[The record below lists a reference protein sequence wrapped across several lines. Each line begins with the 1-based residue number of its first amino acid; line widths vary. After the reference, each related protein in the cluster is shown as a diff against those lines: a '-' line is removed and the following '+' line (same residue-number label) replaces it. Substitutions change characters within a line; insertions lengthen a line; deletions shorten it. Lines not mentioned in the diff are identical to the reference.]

1 MQFQLG
7 PILAQRGVRRN
18 KQFQFKAACGIRRD
32 GFWREN
38 ALIPCWGGNGQRQ
51 FFPGAVFCSGI
62 RDVRAEEDAF
72 ETGRLSGAVHGLAF
86 QEKAGIGVGGLVGR
100 IHEVIA
106 GFPAVVR
113 YSRQHI
119 TVPLGSDAQEHVV
132 GRGAGMAVRDCF
144 YHGSVLVRDSLY
156 LAFLERFI
164 LPVAEEPQ
172 AASFHG
178 HACSGVRQEPEIAF
192 RNGTAYQHHV

>member
-18 KQFQFKAACGIRRD
+18 KQFQFKAACGIRRN

-119 TVPLGSDAQEHVV
+119 TFPLGSDAQEHVV
-132 GRGAGMAVRDCF
+132 RGGAGIAGRYCF
-144 YHGSVLVRDSLY
+144 HHGSVLVRDPLY